1 MHGVPVQRLRTQ
13 LERWSGS
20 EDASDHSDAFDD
32 GLLRLVEDFQRSKH
46 LAVDG
51 VAGMETQVALD
62 AALAAPDSPVLQP
75 PPAQA
80 STRGS

>member
-1 MHGVPVQRLRTQ
+1 MHGALVQRLRTE
-13 LERWSGS
+13 LERWRGS
-20 EDASDHSDAFDD
+20 EDAADSSDAFDS

-46 LAVDG
+46 LAIDG

-75 PPAQA
+75 RPAQA